1 MCRDRYDSMTRARST
16 AKPTRPRSHTASRA
30 TPANRADRQIKIGE
44 AARIIGVEA
53 YVLRFWE
60 TQFPFLRPRH
70 SRSKHRYYD
79 EKSLDSLRLIRRLLH
94 SEGYTIAG
102 AKKHIR
108 EAGLERLRGGSEGD
122 ISREGDRLRGNE
134 SGRVHGNEAERP
146 RASSA
151 GDRPKA
157 AESME
162 PATQDHGEASPT
174 SLHSGELSRAT
185 QNKLAAIREELKSL
199 HKLLAG

>member
-1 MCRDRYDSMTRARST
+1 MTRTQPT
-16 AKPTRPRSHTASRA
+16 AKPKRHPARAPIEVSTTA
-30 TPANRADRQIKIGE
+30 NGADRQIKIGE

-108 EAGLERLRGGSEGD
+108 ETGL
-122 ISREGDRLRGNE
+122 DRLRGELDGDKPKIAAIAAENHNQE
-134 SGRVHGNEAERP
+134 PSGD
-146 RASSA
+146 
-151 GDRPKA
+151 DRPTH
-157 AESME
+157 
-162 PATQDHGEASPT
+162 PAASP
-174 SLHSGELSRAT
+174 GIALSPST
-185 QNKLAAIREELKSL
+185 QHQLAAIRDELKSL
-199 HKLLAG
+199 HKLLAR

>member
-1 MCRDRYDSMTRARST
+1 MTRAHPT
-16 AKPTRPRSHTASRA
+16 AKPQRARTSVAAKA
-30 TPANRADRQIKIGE
+30 TPVSDAGRQIKIGE

-108 EAGLERLRGGSEGD
+108 EGGL
-122 ISREGDRLRGNE
+122 DRLRE
-134 SGRVHGNEAERP
+134 SDGSKSPAPADHAHRQTPQKER
-146 RASSA
+146 
-151 GDRPKA
+151 D
-157 AESME
+157 
-162 PATQDHGEASPT
+162 DHSGARQTPSRG
-174 SLHSGELSRAT
+174 GELSRSA
-185 QNKLAAIREELKSL
+185 QNQLAAIREELKSL

>member
-1 MCRDRYDSMTRARST
+1 MTRARST
-16 AKPTRPRSHTASRA
+16 AKPQQTRSRTVSGA
-30 TPANRADRQIKIGE
+30 TSANGAARQIKIGE

-102 AKKHIR
+102 AKKHVR
-108 EAGLERLRGGSEGD
+108 EAGL
-122 ISREGDRLRGNE
+122 DRLRGERGDLKPAELALQDRNE
-134 SGRVHGNEAERP
+134 VHSGQSHG
-146 RASSA
+146 
-151 GDRPKA
+151 
-157 AESME
+157 
-162 PATQDHGEASPT
+162 
-174 SLHSGELSRAT
+174 GELSRAT
-185 QNKLAAIREELKSL
+185 QTKLAAIRDELKSL

>member
-1 MCRDRYDSMTRARST
+1 MTRARST
-16 AKPTRPRSHTASRA
+16 AKPTRPRSRTAAKA
-30 TPANRADRQIKIGE
+30 TPANGDAARQIKIGE

-108 EAGLERLRGGSEGD
+108 ESGLERLRGG
-122 ISREGDRLRGNE
+122 I
-134 SGRVHGNEAERP
+134 EAERGHDAVEGHGMQGTKSEP
-146 RASSA
+146 SRASSA
-151 GDRPKA
+151 GDRLKGGESA
-157 AESME
+157 A
-162 PATQDHGEASPT
+162 PAIQERSEAHAASSHP
-174 SLHSGELSRAT
+174 GELSRAT
-185 QNKLAAIREELKSL
+185 QNKLAAIRDELKSL

>member
-1 MCRDRYDSMTRARST
+1 MTSTPPTTKPPRARTRA
-16 AKPTRPRSHTASRA
+16 ASA
-30 TPANRADRQIKIGE
+30 SASNGSDRQIKIGE

-108 EAGLERLRGGSEGD
+108 ECGL
-122 ISREGDRLRGNE
+122 DRLRSEAVDSKVAKAVEQNHHETPEMSPQSTRNE
-134 SGRVHGNEAERP
+134 GLPPSTR
-146 RASSA
+146 S
-151 GDRPKA
+151 
-157 AESME
+157 
-162 PATQDHGEASPT
+162 Q
-174 SLHSGELSRAT
+174 
-185 QNKLAAIREELKSL
+185 LAAIRDELKSL
-199 HKLLAG
+199 HKLLAR

>member
-1 MCRDRYDSMTRARST
+1 MTSTPPTTKPSRAR
-16 AKPTRPRSHTASRA
+16 TRTTTASS
-30 TPANRADRQIKIGE
+30 ANGADRQIKIGE

-70 SRSKHRYYD
+70 SHSKHRYYD

-108 EAGLERLRGGSEGD
+108 EGGL
-122 ISREGDRLRGNE
+122 DRLRSEAVDSKVTEPVEQKHHETTEMSHEPTRNE
-134 SGRVHGNEAERP
+134 GLP
-146 RASSA
+146 RS
-151 GDRPKA
+151 
-157 AESME
+157 
-162 PATQDHGEASPT
+162 TQS
-174 SLHSGELSRAT
+174 
-185 QNKLAAIREELKSL
+185 QLAAIRDELKSL
-199 HKLLAG
+199 HKLLAR